1 MVNRR
6 SRIKEKAISPWHC
19 YQDLSPRWVCSRGT
33 TPNKQLRRTLKCEL
47 HGIINLL
54 PGTWVFVKWQEHQNY
69 PNGTE
74 QWLIY
79 SDILSPTETYAR
91 LFWGKAKH
99 RISTYCVPLAWV
111 RRGVLGSMWRVVF
124 FLKHMG
130 CINSIQSS
138 VLLVWISRDLG
149 EQDFWAAKNILWMVI
164 THTLVYILLFSI
176 TPWFLCAS
184 PSLISKR
191 TTLPPF
197 LSFLFWPRVNVT
209 YSIFHSCLWN
219 TSNF

>member
-33 TPNKQLRRTLKCEL
+33 PPNKQLRRTLKCEL

-111 RRGVLGSMWRVVF
+111 RRGVLGEYVKGG
-124 FLKHMG
+124 FLPEAYGMYKQYPII
-130 CINSIQSS
+130 C
-138 VLLVWISRDLG
+138 
-149 EQDFWAAKNILWMVI
+149 
-164 THTLVYILLFSI
+164 
-176 TPWFLCAS
+176 P
-184 PSLISKR
+184 PSLD
-191 TTLPPF
+191 F
-197 LSFLFWPRVNVT
+197 
-209 YSIFHSCLWN
+209 
-219 TSNF
+219 